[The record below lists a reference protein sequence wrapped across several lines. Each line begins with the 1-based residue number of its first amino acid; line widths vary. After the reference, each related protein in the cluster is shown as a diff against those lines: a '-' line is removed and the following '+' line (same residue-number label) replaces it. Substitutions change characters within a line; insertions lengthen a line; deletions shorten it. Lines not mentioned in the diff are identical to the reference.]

1 MFCSCPNCQ
10 EQIRKAQPK
19 SAFETLVD
27 KVGVRNFIRL
37 ACFSSGV
44 FGAIIVDT
52 LLSVI

>member
-1 MFCSCPNCQ
+1 MCDCPNCQ

-27 KVGVRNFIRL
+27 KVGVKNFIRL
-37 ACFSSGV
+37 ACFTSGI
-44 FGAIIVDT
+44 FGAVIVNA